1 MKNKNGKVL
10 VALILAIACIASISA
25 CGKGTPT
32 GTTAST
38 TANNPSTEDITTA
51 EAATEEVT
59 TEGITTEEI
68 TTEEITTEEI
78 TTEEAT
84 TEDART
90 EFVVELRWHLGYV
103 GSYSNSNWA
112 DKINP
117 TGSYYSF
124 SEIFT
129 VPSAGT
135 TITFIDDNTNSN
147 GDTNYASAAAY
158 VFSSWKQDTSGKWVI
173 DLDGTNLNGTV
184 ADYTSENGARIY
196 TYTTEKDNENLRITF
211 RSGETASFTP
221 AAYPT
226 MTAKGSTAPLTN
238 VETSFGIFD

>member
-25 CGKGTPT
+25 CGSGTPA

-38 TANNPSTEDITTA
+38 TAAEDPATQEITTA
-51 EAATEEVT
+51 EDTTAEV
-59 TEGITTEEI
+59 

-84 TEDART
+84 TPDTRT

-103 GSYSNSNWA
+103 GSYTNSNWT

-117 TGSYYSF
+117 TGNYYSF

-129 VPSAGT
+129 VPAAGT

-158 VFSSWKQDTSGKWVI
+158 VFSSWKQDTSGNWVI
-173 DLDGTNLNGTV
+173 DLDGNNLNGNV
-184 ADYTSENGARIY
+184 ADYVDENGARIF

-211 RSGETASFTP
+211 RSGETANFTP

-226 MTAKGSTAPLTN
+226 MTAKGISAPVTN
-238 VETSFGIFD
+238 VETTFGIFE